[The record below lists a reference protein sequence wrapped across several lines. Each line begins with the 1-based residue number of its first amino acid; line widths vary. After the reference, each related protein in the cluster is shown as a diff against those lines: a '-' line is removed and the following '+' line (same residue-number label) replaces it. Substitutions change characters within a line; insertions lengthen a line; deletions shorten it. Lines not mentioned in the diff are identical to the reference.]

1 MIDIVELTRG
11 LTRCDEVAWKIFHD
25 RYFAWLR
32 ARAVLRGAVVSDAPE
47 VVQGVYLR
55 VMRHAK
61 VFVDSQSFEAWLFC
75 LLRCE
80 LIDVARKSARR
91 TWLGER
97 FQQWQEARREPMK
110 QSVALTEVLGNL
122 DAADRL
128 LVTRHYLDGWS
139 QEELAAEQGMTT
151 KAVESK
157 LARLRRRLR
166 GELEKLEIY

>member
-1 MIDIVELTRG
+1 MEIAELTRG
-11 LTRCDEVAWKIFHD
+11 LTHCDEAAWKIFHD

-32 ARAVLRGAVVSDAPE
+32 ARAVLRGASAGDAAE

-61 VFVDSQSFEAWLFC
+61 VFGDSRAFEAWLFC

-80 LIDVARKSARR
+80 LIDAARKSARR
-91 TWLGER
+91 TWMGER
-97 FQQWQEARREPMK
+97 FQQWQEARRVPAAE
-110 QSVALTEVLGNL
+110 SVPLAEALGGL

-128 LVTRHYLDGWS
+128 LVTRHYMDGWS
-139 QEELAAEQGMTT
+139 QEELAAEQGTTT

-157 LARLRRRLR
+157 LARLRRRLK
-166 GELEKLEIY
+166 GDLEKMEIH